1 MISKIAWRNI
11 WRSPFRSAV
20 VILSIVLGI
29 WAATFLVSFSYGLND
44 QRTREIIEST
54 LSHIQVHHV
63 EFSKEQEVAYFINQP
78 EKYFEVLDTSSHVKG
93 YCTRILVNGM
103 VASPNSAA
111 AAKILGVN
119 PQSESQVTNLHEKLV
134 EGDWFQSG
142 GSHPVVIGQKLA
154 EKLQLK
160 VRNKLVITFQDEEAN
175 LVSAAFRVSGIYKTN
190 STLYDE
196 LNLLVP
202 QESLESL
209 LHVQNK
215 YHEMAILLN
224 DNDYLDTVKSQLN
237 INPIN
242 RVETW
247 KELSPELG
255 YADDILAQMLFLFVG
270 IIMLALAFGIVNNML
285 MAVLER
291 KRELGM
297 LQAVGMNKRKL
308 FLMIVYETIFM
319 GLAGGPLGIL
329 LGYLTISY
337 FSKVGI
343 DLSFVGE
350 GLNQYGIGHFV
361 YPHIENE
368 FYGIIA
374 IMVIVMTLLS
384 SIYPARKA
392 LKLNPVDSIRSI

>member
-54 LSHIQVHHV
+54 LSHVQIHHK
-63 EFSKEQEVAYFINQP
+63 EFSKEQEVKYFIDQP
-78 EKYFEVLDTSSHVKG
+78 EKYLSILDTSSHVKG
-93 YCTRILVNGM
+93 YCTRILINGM

-111 AAKILGVN
+111 AAKILGVH
-119 PQSESQVTNLHEKLV
+119 PESEKQVTNLHEKLI
-134 EGDWFQSG
+134 EGDWFESG
-142 GSHPVVIGQKLA
+142 GSHPVVIGHKLA
-154 EKLQLK
+154 EKLHLK
-160 VRNKLVITFQDEEAN
+160 LRNKLVITFQDEEAN
-175 LVSAAFRVSGIYKTN
+175 LVSAAFRISGIYQTN
-190 STLYDE
+190 STTYDE
-196 LNLLVP
+196 LHLLVK
-202 QESLESL
+202 QESIEAL
-209 LHVQNK
+209 LNTQQ
-215 YHEMAILLN
+215 YHEIAILLN
-224 DNDYLDTVKSQLN
+224 NNDYLDTVKNQLL

-242 RVETW
+242 EVETW

-255 YADDILAQMLFLFVG
+255 YADDVLAQMLFLFVG

-350 GLNQYGIGHFV
+350 GLSQYGIGNFV

-368 FYGIIA
+368 FYAIIA
-374 IMVIVMTLLS
+374 IMVVIMTLLS

-392 LKLNPVDSIRSI
+392 LKLNPVDSIRSL

>member
-1 MISKIAWRNI
+1 
-11 WRSPFRSAV
+11 
-20 VILSIVLGI
+20 
-29 WAATFLVSFSYGLND
+29 
-44 QRTREIIEST
+44 
-54 LSHIQVHHV
+54 
-63 EFSKEQEVAYFINQP
+63 
-78 EKYFEVLDTSSHVKG
+78 
-93 YCTRILVNGM
+93 
-103 VASPNSAA
+103 
-111 AAKILGVN
+111 
-119 PQSESQVTNLHEKLV
+119 
-134 EGDWFQSG
+134 
-142 GSHPVVIGQKLA
+142 
-154 EKLQLK
+154 
-160 VRNKLVITFQDEEAN
+160 
-175 LVSAAFRVSGIYKTN
+175 
-190 STLYDE
+190 
-196 LNLLVP
+196 
-202 QESLESL
+202 
-209 LHVQNK
+209 
-215 YHEMAILLN
+215 MAILLN

-242 RVETW
+242 MVETW